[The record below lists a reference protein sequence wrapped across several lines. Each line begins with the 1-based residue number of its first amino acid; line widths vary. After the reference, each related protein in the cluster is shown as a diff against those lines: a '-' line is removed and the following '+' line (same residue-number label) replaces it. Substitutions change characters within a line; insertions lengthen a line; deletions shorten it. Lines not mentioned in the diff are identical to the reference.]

1 MPIFFSNNLATLA
14 DPTTRSAQTL
24 NVGEAHGRVRN
35 KRIEIELPDTA
46 NADEVRLA
54 TFRSND
60 RIVGMQIAYDDLGTA
75 GTLNVGIAYS
85 GDNND
90 GATIDADCFASLLDL
105 SSAAV
110 GRTEISGESGVN
122 GGASL
127 FGKTLWQVGAIA
139 TDPGGYIDLLGVTP
153 TGTTTAGTVVLMVQ
167 YVAGD

>member
-14 DPTTRSAQTL
+14 DPTTRSPQTL

-46 NADEVRLA
+46 NADEIRLA

-60 RIVGMQIAYDDLGTA
+60 RIVGMQIAYDDLGGA

-90 GATIDADCFASLLDL
+90 GATIDDDCFASLLDL
-105 SSAAV
+105 STDAV
-110 GRTEISGESGVN
+110 GRTEIAGESATMT
-122 GGASL
+122 ASL